1 MNPLSTPID
10 QPNES
15 TERTEARMRQA
26 LGLDKRPAAPHQATA
41 QQSHDPSRQRRRFAQ
56 DGEVPVVM
64 LHRSRDAD
72 GVAEN
77 KLATLTSE
85 LREERV
91 SRARAER
98 ALEEAQLTI
107 QSLQTK
113 VAHAEMMYEEKLGS
127 ERQLRLQAET
137 MIAELTQRASQPLPP
152 VAEAVKAPDIQA
164 SLPLPAQP
172 EPPVVAERTPALK
185 IRTATKRAPKPAAVS
200 AEPEEAQPIE
210 WWLPSFRASRKA
222 PAKKKSLG

>member
-77 KLATLTSE
+77 KLATLTAE

-91 SRARAER
+91 ARARAER

-113 VAHAEMMYEEKLGS
+113 VAHAGMMYEEKLGS

-137 MIAELTQRASQPLPP
+137 VIAELTQRASQTLPP
-152 VAEAVKAPDIQA
+152 VAEVVKAAESEP
-164 SLPLPAQP
+164 SLPLVAQP
-172 EPPVVAERTPALK
+172 DQQTVADRTPALK
-185 IRTATKRAPKPAAVS
+185 IRSATKRAPKPAAS
-200 AEPEEAQPIE
+200 TEAEEAQPIE
-210 WWLPSFRASRKA
+210 WWLPSFRASRKT
-222 PAKKKSLG
+222 PAKKKPLG